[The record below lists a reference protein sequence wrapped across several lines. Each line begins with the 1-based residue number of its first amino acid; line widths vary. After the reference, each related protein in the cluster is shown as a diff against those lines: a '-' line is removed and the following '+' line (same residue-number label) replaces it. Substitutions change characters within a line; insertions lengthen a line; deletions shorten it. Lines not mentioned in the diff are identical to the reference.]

1 MLVYDDI
8 LGTWSGHKAKF
19 VRRFANLKEVRDEG
33 IRSYAE
39 AVKNGAFPHPE
50 TESYT
55 MDKVEWARFMER
67 EIEEDDGD
75 NR

>member
-1 MLVYDDI
+1 M
-8 LGTWSGHKAKF
+8 
-19 VRRFANLKEVRDEG
+19 RRFANLKEIRDEG

-39 AVKNGAFPHPE
+39 AVKNGTFPDPE

-55 MDKVEWARFMER
+55 MDKLEWARFMEK

-75 NR
+75 SR